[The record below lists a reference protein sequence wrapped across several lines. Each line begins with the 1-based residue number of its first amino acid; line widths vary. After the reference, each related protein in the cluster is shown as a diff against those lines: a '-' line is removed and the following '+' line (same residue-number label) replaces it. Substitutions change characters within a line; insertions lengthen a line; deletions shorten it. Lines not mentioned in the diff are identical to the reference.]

1 MISQTSS
8 SPTARRNPYT
18 CQDNMKLLYLFFF
31 RPSSPLSLFKNVPL
45 TNLFL
50 PLHMRGMGC
59 PPSTRSSGARS
70 GGHPTSTI
78 CLPHSLTLS
87 GAFQNFPLTQ
97 LSMSSVPQSRWKT
110 SPRTRRHRLENKEW
124 NSLKTPILENPWW
137 IIKVIC
143 KDSNT
148 CMDQT
153 CVGRPWAHTTPE
165 MKSWRCSK
173 LSKSSFTSE
182 L

>member
-18 CQDNMKLLYLFFF
+18 CQDNMKLLHFIFF

-78 CLPHSLTLS
+78 CPSHSLT
-87 GAFQNFPLTQ
+87 F
-97 LSMSSVPQSRWKT
+97 
-110 SPRTRRHRLENKEW
+110 
-124 NSLKTPILENPWW
+124 
-137 IIKVIC
+137 
-143 KDSNT
+143 
-148 CMDQT
+148 
-153 CVGRPWAHTTPE
+153 
-165 MKSWRCSK
+165 SK
-173 LSKSSFTSE
+173 LFTHPVVNVVCAPKQVENQPQDQKAQAGKQGVKFYENTHS
-182 L
+182 